1 MSDFKSFNFK
11 LAVINEL
18 LKVGHFKKEIDQ
30 LKSKYWSSDN
40 EDDTPIAEILNFF
53 KELKLSNKV
62 LQEVRSLK
70 IDVGNEIYT
79 LLIPNWDGELELFDI
94 DTIED
99 VVLLPNL
106 EEYLELSMA
115 NVKNHNILLE
125 LKLLKKAV
133 FDSPEPTLR
142 KKLIREG
149 ISLEW

>member
-11 LAVINEL
+11 LVVIDEL
-18 LKVGHFKKEIDQ
+18 LKTGNFKKELAQ
-30 LKSKYWSSDN
+30 LKSKYWSSSY

-53 KELKLSNKV
+53 QELIIPSKLLKDI
-62 LQEVRSLK
+62 RALK
-70 IDVGNEIYT
+70 IDAGNEIYT

-99 VVLLPNL
+99 IVLLPNL